1 MTKLNA
7 IEAPISAVRLSNN
20 IARKHAMPPSLRVG
34 LECAACTA
42 ELSFLRCNI
51 VYSLG
56 VNDARM
62 SAAEKE
68 IPQKGNFDMVTAM
81 KLSMRLATLS
91 V

>member
-7 IEAPISAVRLSNN
+7 SEAPISAVRLSNN
-20 IARKHAMPPSLRVG
+20 IAKKHAMPPSLRVG

-42 ELSFLRCNI
+42 AVSFLRCSTA
-51 VYSLG
+51 YSLG

-68 IPQKGNFDMVTAM
+68 TPQKGNFDMANAM

>member
-7 IEAPISAVRLSNN
+7 SEAPISAVRLSNN

-42 ELSFLRCNI
+42 EVSFLRCNI

-68 IPQKGNFDMVTAM
+68 IPQKGNFDMATAK
-81 KLSMRLATLS
+81 KLSMRLVKLS